1 MNVSGITQ
9 ERLKKAKVAYTLR
22 NVVLETAAA
31 LVTDVIP
38 RVGDLVLAKVEKIG
52 QHTGL
57 ELAHGRRAT
66 LFVDDEIVVCYGNR
80 YAPDQF
86 EAELPSDLG
95 PCHLAAGGGIAARA
109 LSWHADMKAPTG
121 IVPIGLLADAK
132 GRRINLLD
140 AALPLLPDSR
150 SRPRPYTVAVV
161 GTAMNAGKTTT
172 AANLIRG
179 LTSAGRTVGA
189 AKVTG
194 TGSGRDTWFMTDAGS
209 KLTLDFTHAGFPST
223 YRVTPAEV
231 ENILVTLT
239 AHLAEAGMDTIVLE
253 IADGLFQGETAG
265 LLDSPVF
272 ARLVDSI
279 IFAAGDAMG
288 SAAGVEWLR
297 HKKLPVIAVSG
308 LLTASPLAMAEA
320 AKATGLPVLD
330 KRALSA
336 PLVVS
341 VLDIPLQGALV
352 HTMVTD
358 SSAKRSTPHAYQ
370 PAASVG

>member
-9 ERLKKAKVAYTLR
+9 ERLKKAKVAYTPR

-31 LVTDVIP
+31 LVTEGIP
-38 RVGDLVLAKVEKIG
+38 RVGDLVLAKVDKIG

-86 EAELPSDLG
+86 EAELPGDLG

-109 LSWHADMKAPTG
+109 LSWHSDMKAPTG
-121 IVPIGLLADAK
+121 IVPIGLLEDAK
-132 GRRINLLD
+132 GRRINLSD
-140 AALPLLPDSR
+140 AALPVLPGSR
-150 SRPRPYTVAVV
+150 TRPYTVAVV

-172 AANLIRG
+172 AAHLIRG
-179 LTSAGRTVGA
+179 LTSAGCTVGA

-223 YRVTPAEV
+223 YRATPAEV
-231 ENILVTLT
+231 ESILVTLT

-253 IADGLFQGETAG
+253 IADGLFQDETAG

-279 IFAAGDAMG
+279 VFAAGDAMG
-288 SAAGVEWLR
+288 GTAGVECLR

-336 PLVVS
+336 ASVVS
-341 VLDIPLQGALV
+341 VLDIPMPGALV
-352 HTMVTD
+352 HTIATD
-358 SSAKRSTPHAYQ
+358 SSAKKSTPHAYQ

>member
-1 MNVSGITQ
+1 MNISGITQ
-9 ERLKKAKVAYTLR
+9 ERLKKAKVAYTPR
-22 NVVLETAAA
+22 NVALETAAA
-31 LVTDVIP
+31 LVTDGIP

-57 ELAHGRRAT
+57 ELVHGRRAT

-86 EAELPSDLG
+86 EAELPGDLG

-132 GRRINLLD
+132 GRRINLSD
-140 AALPLLPDSR
+140 AALPPPLPGSR
-150 SRPRPYTVAVV
+150 TRPYTVAVV

-179 LTSAGRTVGA
+179 LSSAGRTVGA

-223 YRVTPAEV
+223 YRVTLAEV

-253 IADGLFQGETAG
+253 IADGLFQDETAR

-272 ARLVDSI
+272 TRLVDSI

-288 SAAGVEWLR
+288 GTAGVEWLR

-336 PLVVS
+336 ASVMS
-341 VLDIPLQGALV
+341 VLDIPLSGALPR
-352 HTMVTD
+352 TMATD
-358 SSAKRSTPHAYQ
+358 SSAKRATPHAYQ